1 MSTAR
6 DWVALDLE
14 ATAPDPAEA
23 HILEIAAQD
32 MQGHSRC
39 WYVDTPEPL
48 KPDHEAFRFT
58 GMTSTS
64 TRGKRYREKGR
75 SRNSWTFWATA
86 PSSAITCYAT
96 TFPC

>member
-32 MQGHSRC
+32 MQGHSRR
-39 WYVDTPEPL
+39 WYIDTPEPL
-48 KPDHEAFRFT
+48 KPDH
-58 GMTSTS
+58 
-64 TRGKRYREKGR
+64 
-75 SRNSWTFWATA
+75 
-86 PSSAITCYAT
+86 
-96 TFPC
+96 